1 MVHKEFHLK
10 HSRISI
16 VFQLVIILLI
26 IFILY
31 PLLNIVFFI
40 FSIILLIISFLFFH
54 KKAHIEYFAY
64 LDEDVWSLKYNN
76 NEKIYRVELQRILNH
91 QLYIVVYLKKSEQKP
106 LVVWFDQ
113 LDRDE
118 WKNLKK
124 LAILK

>member
-1 MVHKEFHLK
+1 M
-10 HSRISI
+10 
-16 VFQLVIILLI
+16 
-26 IFILY
+26 
-31 PLLNIVFFI
+31 
-40 FSIILLIISFLFFH
+40 
-54 KKAHIEYFAY
+54 
-64 LDEDVWSLKYNN
+64 WSLKYNN

-91 QLYIVVYLKKSEQKP
+91 QLYIAVYLKKSEQKP

>member
-54 KKAHIEYFAY
+54 KKAHIR
-64 LDEDVWSLKYNN
+64 LPS
-76 NEKIYRVELQRILNH
+76 
-91 QLYIVVYLKKSEQKP
+91 
-106 LVVWFDQ
+106 
-113 LDRDE
+113 
-118 WKNLKK
+118 
-124 LAILK
+124 

>member
-31 PLLNIVFFI
+31 PLLNTVFFI
-40 FSIILLIISFLFFH
+40 FSIVLLIISFLFFH

-64 LDEDVWSLKYNN
+64 LDEDVWSLKYKN

-91 QLYIVVYLKKSEQKP
+91 QLYIVVYLKQSEQKSF
-106 LVVWFDQ
+106 VIWFDQ
-113 LDRDE
+113 LDCDQ

>member
-16 VFQLVIILLI
+16 VFQMVIILLI

-40 FSIILLIISFLFFH
+40 FSIVLLIISFLFFR

-64 LDEDVWSLKYNN
+64 LDEDVWSLKYKN